1 MFFNIFQFKY
11 IHPLPCNQSTRSA
24 FRIQCL
30 LESNSERWRAAAMA
44 PNYRS
49 FYKLSTF
56 YVMVV
61 LERCYVMVVLER
73 CYGGIAWR
81 RRRRMRRIMPCRL
94 SCLRPNIILRR
105 IANIHVVWTST
116 MHEFLFEGVWN
127 RSETISQQQVMPT
140 RPTNDPC
147 HANLQ
152 PQEAKTSNP
161 TGK

>member
-11 IHPLPCNQSTRSA
+11 IHPPLCNQA
-24 FRIQCL
+24 IPWEFRIQCL
-30 LESNSERWRAAAMA
+30 LESNSERWIAAAMA

-61 LERCYVMVVLER
+61 LERCY
-73 CYGGIAWR
+73 GGIAW

-127 RSETISQQQVMPT
+127 RSETIWQQQVMPT

-152 PQEAKTSNP
+152 PQEAKTSTP